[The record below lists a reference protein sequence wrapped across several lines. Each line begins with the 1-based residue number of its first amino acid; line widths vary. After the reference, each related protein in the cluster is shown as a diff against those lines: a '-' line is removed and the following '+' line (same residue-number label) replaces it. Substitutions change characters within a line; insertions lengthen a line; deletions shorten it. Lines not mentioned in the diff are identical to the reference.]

1 MSICISETEVKQEK
15 DIYISWIYGNK
26 MEILRVCVGGGGG
39 GGNKCNRAYWG
50 TLKHK
55 KTNFHFWGGTS
66 LSLFQGNKGTGT
78 PTPREG
84 FIP

>member
-1 MSICISETEVKQEK
+1 MDHGEQN
-15 DIYISWIYGNK
+15 GNF
-26 MEILRVCVGGGGG
+26 EGVCLGGGGG
-39 GGNKCNRAYWG
+39 GGGGDKCNRTYWG

-55 KTNFHFWGGTS
+55 KTNFHFFGGTS
-66 LSLFQGNKGTGT
+66 FQGIKGTGT